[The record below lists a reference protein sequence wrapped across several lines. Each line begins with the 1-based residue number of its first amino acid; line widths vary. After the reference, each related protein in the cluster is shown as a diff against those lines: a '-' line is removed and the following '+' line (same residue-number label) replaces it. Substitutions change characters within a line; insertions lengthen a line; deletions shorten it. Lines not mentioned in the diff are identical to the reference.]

1 MTHLVTARARA
12 GTNPNNDICWITS
25 ISILH
30 RLNHRRNNAA
40 NDAFP
45 SCVSHTNDMVLGIE
59 EGNSR
64 AIRYWNKE
72 GTIDCAGNKPITREI
87 KTS

>member
-1 MTHLVTARARA
+1 
-12 GTNPNNDICWITS
+12 
-25 ISILH
+25 
-30 RLNHRRNNAA
+30 
-40 NDAFP
+40 
-45 SCVSHTNDMVLGIE
+45 VSHTNDMVLGIE